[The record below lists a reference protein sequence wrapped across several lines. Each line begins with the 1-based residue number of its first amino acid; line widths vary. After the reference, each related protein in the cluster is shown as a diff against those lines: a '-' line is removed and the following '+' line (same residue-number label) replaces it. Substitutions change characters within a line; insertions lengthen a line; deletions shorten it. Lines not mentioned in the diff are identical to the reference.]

1 MTRLA
6 AALLGLMMTLALV
19 SPLAASPAAAASFD
33 CAKARTKVE
42 KLICADPQLSRQD
55 SELAAAYGEAQKAW
69 DGKIAAYVKMTQRG
83 WVGSRTLLPPGQDM
97 GGVYC
102 NDDDSRLS
110 CLRDIH
116 AERIAVL
123 KSPGF
128 RLSGIYVRGQDFLA
142 VKIASAGL
150 RFGYY
155 LTGVNAIDGG
165 TDEAKPVRVAPG
177 QTAVTFPL
185 VGTGPDACRVDAAFT
200 ADAVVLTQ
208 KGPCSRAKLN
218 GRWARDQARDP
229 EGELF

>member
-6 AALLGLMMTLALV
+6 VALSALLLIALAPV
-19 SPLAASPAAAASFD
+19 MGATPAAAASFD

-42 KLICADPQLSRQD
+42 TLICKDPQLSRQD
-55 SELAAAYGEAQKAW
+55 EDLAKAYGEALKVW

-83 WVGSRTLLPPGQDM
+83 WVGGRTLLPAGQDM

-102 NDDDSRLS
+102 NDDDNRLS

-128 RLSGIYVRGQDFLA
+128 RLSGVYVRGQDALVVEA
-142 VKIASAGL
+142 ASAGL
-150 RFGYY
+150 SLGYT
-155 LTGVNAIDGG
+155 LADANATQGA

-177 QTAVTFPL
+177 QTIIPFSL
-185 VGTGPDACRVDAAFT
+185 SGTGPDACRLDASFS
-200 ADAVVLTQ
+200 ADQVVLTQ
-208 KGPCSRAKLN
+208 KGPCGGAKL
-218 GRWARDQARDP
+218 GGWWVRDQTRDP
-229 EGELF
+229 EAELF

>member
-1 MTRLA
+1 MPRLA
-6 AALLGLMMTLALV
+6 AALLGLMILAFTG
-19 SPLAASPAAAASFD
+19 PAAAASFD

-55 SELAAAYGEAQKAW
+55 SELAAAYGEALKVW

-142 VKIASAGL
+142 VKVASAGL
-150 RFGYY
+150 SFGYVAD
-155 LTGVNAIDGG
+155 GNAIEGA

-185 VGTGPDACRVDAAFT
+185 AGTGSDACTLDAVFT
-200 ADAVVLTQ
+200 ADAVVLIQ
-208 KGPCSRAKLN
+208 KSPCSGAKLG
-218 GRWARDQARDP
+218 GRWVRDQARDP